1 MLSRGAVVLL
11 VLVPDALAIR
21 TPHRCGCGYR
31 FFTAGALNAAWAP
44 GTRSIDASGDD
55 PADERR
61 SNQRP
66 GSDV

>member
-21 TPHRCGCGYR
+21 TLHRCGCGFR
-31 FFTAGALNAAWAP
+31 LFIAGALNAAWAP
-44 GTRSIDASGDD
+44 GTRSSDASGDD